1 MPWFYLSLSFFFQAL
16 TVVIGKKA
24 SMSMAQ
30 FSVREVVLNPY
41 YLSVLFC
48 LFLQA
53 VFWQMTLKH
62 FKLSY
67 AYMFMALIYPV
78 ILITGYAVYGDKI
91 SLNNIVGTGII
102 VIGAI
107 TIVTRA

>member
-1 MPWFYLSLSFFFQAL
+1 MSWFYLILSFFFQAL

-24 SMSMAQ
+24 SISMAQ
-30 FSVREVVLNPY
+30 FTVREVVLNPY
-41 YLSVLFC
+41 YLSILFC

-78 ILITGYAVYGDKI
+78 ILISGYAVYGERI

-102 VIGAI
+102 AMGAI
-107 TIVTRA
+107 TIVKGA